1 MFLACKNNVSKHR
14 RNANDVDDAAN
25 DSRYKEM
32 HELLKAAFS
41 LRMQKATQQLTN
53 SSEIRKVRRD
63 IARVKTVLAKKVS
76 ANV

>member
-1 MFLACKNNVSKHR
+1 MKAKDLETKNVEDLN
-14 RNANDVDDAAN
+14 
-25 DSRYKEM
+25 KEL

-63 IARVKTVLAKKVS
+63 IARVKTVLAKKAS
-76 ANV
+76 TNV